1 MGNLLNAGGGGS
13 DNQNIKLVQTLLHK
27 NGLSNYANEYS
38 ANQQPQQ
45 HKSQD
50 IQCCDLVVDPF
61 SLLAALGAIAGL
73 SLFLRQAV
81 INNNIGPAPMG
92 MPAFIPD
99 GNGDRPLTPPPD
111 DVTERTNSSSL
122 NLGLLH
128 LASTLTNSTSPLV
141 SDTNVTSKPI
151 IVHLS
156 KRLKSVNNRNVNIFK
171 HGFKFHNLYPPS

>member
-27 NGLSNYANEYS
+27 NGLSNYANEYR
-38 ANQQPQQ
+38 ANQKPQHQ
-45 HKSQD
+45 SQD
-50 IQCCDLVVDPF
+50 LQCCDSVVDPF
-61 SLLAALGAIAGL
+61 SLLAALGVIAGL

-92 MPAFIPD
+92 MPAFIP
-99 GNGDRPLTPPPD
+99 GNEDRPLSPPPDD

-151 IVHLS
+151 IVQLS
-156 KRLKSVNNRNVNIFK
+156 KKLKSVNNRKVNIFK
-171 HGFKFHNLYPPS
+171 HGFKFHNLYPP